1 MTVPASSLRVHAY
14 TKATSKLTTMEA
26 EIRTTLEGH
35 TDSAKEMTQQ
45 EALALQFKI
54 QGFNIVVS
62 TMATISK
69 DLSDMIKS
77 IMAKV

>member
-14 TKATSKLTTMEA
+14 TGATSKLTTMEA

-35 TDSAKEMTQQ
+35 TDPGKEMTQQ

-69 DLSDMIKS
+69 DLSDMIKA